1 MNIIKFLKIL
11 VRNIKFII
19 LIPLI
24 VGVIVYF
31 LTKNLP
37 DIYQTQTTLFTGI
50 TSNNGL
56 DVGIVKIDN
65 NATKNAY
72 DNVISLFKSDLLFED
87 VALHL
92 LTQHLMLSK
101 PDKNIISEKAF
112 TSLSENTPP
121 EIKKLI
127 VKGNF
132 EKSLSNLRANIKS
145 DKKNFIYSL
154 LNYSNPYYS
163 ISSISRLEVKRL
175 SNSDL
180 IQITFESSDPAIAYN
195 TIKFASEIFIKK
207 YSLLKVGQ
215 SNDAVAYFEKR
226 LAEMAIKLKLA
237 EDKLLDFNV
246 NNTIINYY
254 EQTEQVTT
262 QQEKIELK
270 LQDTKMEF
278 ESSTAVLNKIE
289 KEVQTRFKINLKN
302 KEVFSLRKE
311 LVDCNLRLANYEFE
325 QNNKIS
331 LSDLRAEKSKLEKL
345 LEFKIDSITIF
356 DTKSQGMEAQKIL
369 SEWLDAVKA
378 VESSNAN
385 FKSMKERIVEF
396 MKQFKQYAP
405 LGATIKRIEREID
418 INEREYLYILSQL
431 GLAKQKQQNTD
442 MISDMKIID
451 EAKLPLYP
459 LPSKKKLYVIVG
471 ALLSLILFIVV
482 LFIIELLDKR
492 IKTPTKLHNL
502 TNLDVLGAFCEQST
516 NKNAVN
522 VDKITQK
529 ASFFIYDKF
538 QSLNTNKAIPFLSEE
553 IFKPFIIQITT
564 NWDQTIVK
572 NLNELIVKE
581 FLRNQ
586 NSITVYDLNNSND
599 ESSFPLNNEENKNEE
614 VNIFTLKNGIKNY
627 KHFEEIAISESIKS
641 EYIIFLQSP
650 ICNGIDNS
658 EIAKTADVNLIVF
671 DANTTWGDADN
682 YYLDKFKQITD
693 KNLFAILTNAFPDD
707 IEEMYGELPK
717 KRSFFRIFVKKT
729 IKNIS

>member
-11 VRNIKFII
+11 ARNIKFII
-19 LIPLI
+19 LIPLL

-37 DIYQTQTTLFTGI
+37 DIYQTETTLFTGI
-50 TSNNGL
+50 TSNSGL
-56 DVGIVKIDN
+56 DVGVVKIDN

-112 TSLSENTPP
+112 ISLSENIPP
-121 EIKKLI
+121 EVKKLI
-127 VKGNF
+127 VKNNF
-132 EKSLSNLRANIKS
+132 EKSLSNLRTNIKS
-145 DKKNFIYSL
+145 DKKNFIYTL

-163 ISSISRLEVKRL
+163 IGAISRLEVKRL

-180 IQITFESSDPAIAYN
+180 IQISFESSDPAIAYN

-226 LAEMAIKLKLA
+226 LAEMAIKLKEA

-278 ESSTAVLNKIE
+278 ESATAVLNKIE
-289 KEVQTRFKINLKN
+289 KEVETRFKINLKN
-302 KEVFSLRKE
+302 KEVFSIRKE
-311 LVDCNLRLANYEFE
+311 LVECNLRLANYEFE

-345 LEFKIDSITIF
+345 LEFKIDSITVF

-442 MISDMKIID
+442 MVSDMKIID

-471 ALLSLILFIVV
+471 VLLSLILFIVT

-492 IKTPTKLHNL
+492 IKTPSKLLSL
-502 TNLDVLGAFCEQST
+502 TNLVVLGAFCEKSN
-516 NKNAVN
+516 NKKAINI
-522 VDKITQK
+522 DKITEK
-529 ASFFIYDKF
+529 AAFFIFEKFITLSSDKHK
-538 QSLNTNKAIPFLSEE
+538 QFLS
-553 IFKPFIIQITT
+553 IDTNNPYVIQLTT
-564 NWDQTIVK
+564 NWDHSILK
-572 NLNELIVKE
+572 NLNEYIVNE
-581 FLRNQ
+581 ILRNE
-586 NSITVYDLNNSND
+586 STVTILDFNKSNIENTTLID
-599 ESSFPLNNEENKNEE
+599 NEIKIEG
-614 VNIFTLKNGIKNY
+614 VDYLTLQNGIRNF
-627 KHFEEIAISESIKS
+627 KHFEEIVSSESIKS
-641 EYIIFLQSP
+641 DFLIILQNPTSE
-650 ICNGIDNS
+650 GIDNIK
-658 EIAKTADVNLIVF
+658 IAKTADLNLIAF
-671 DANTTWGDADN
+671 DANTTWIEADDH
-682 YYLDKFKQITD
+682 YLEKIKQISE
-693 KNLFAILTNAFPDD
+693 KNLFAILMNAYPDD

-717 KRSFFRIFVKKT
+717 KRSFFRIFVKRT